1 MTLFDISFSYIYILW
16 FLLHYETVLF
26 KLLKIIFVKNNIY
39 ERYLNEENTVEFE

>member
-16 FLLHYETVLF
+16 FLLNYETVLF
-26 KLLKIIFVKNNIY
+26 KLLKRIFVKNNIY